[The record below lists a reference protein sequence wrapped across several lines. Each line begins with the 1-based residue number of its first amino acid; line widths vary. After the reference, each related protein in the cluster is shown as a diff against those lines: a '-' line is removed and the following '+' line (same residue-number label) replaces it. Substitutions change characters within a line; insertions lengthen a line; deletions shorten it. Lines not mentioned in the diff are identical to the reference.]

1 MAEIIIMPKLGF
13 NMDEGQ
19 LVKWHRRVGET
30 VKKGEVLFEIN
41 TDKTTMPVEATAD
54 GTVLQLML
62 EEGAFAEV
70 FTPIAVIGAP
80 GEDPNAVLNGP
91 ATPQAAPAAPAE
103 PAGYD
108 YDVVVIGAGP
118 GGYETA
124 IKAAQCGKKTCI
136 IEGAGF
142 GGTCLN
148 VGCIPTKALIQTA
161 DAGPGGYETAI
172 KAAQCG
178 KKTCIIEGAGF
189 GGTCL
194 NVGCIPTKALIQTAD
209 VYHKVKDAARFAVT
223 GVEADKIAVDMAALQ
238 ARKKAVVKTLVNGVK
253 GLLRGNK
260 VTVVEGMA
268 SFADTHTLSVD
279 GRSITGANIII
290 ATGSSVFMPP
300 FIALEGENHLLT
312 STEALDLD
320 QVPASVTVIGGG
332 VIGVEFAYLLNRLGS
347 KVTVLELM
355 ELMDHILPMVDI
367 EVSRLAEKR
376 MTKDG
381 ILFRLGAKVSRVKD
395 DTVYYEFEGQNC
407 QVKSDMVLMAVGR
420 VPNTQGLNAEGI
432 GIEFDRKAI
441 RTDAHMRT
449 NIPHIYAIGD
459 VNGKVMLRVPNTQGL
474 NAEGIGI
481 EFDRK
486 AIRTDAHMRTN
497 IPHIYAIG
505 DVNGKVMLA
514 HTASHEG
521 MVAVADICGQGEEM
535 RYDRIPSCV
544 YLEPEIA
551 CIGLTEAQAREKYG
565 DGLKIGRFN
574 MAANGKSLIAGD
586 TDGLFKVIVAADTG
600 EILGAHLYG
609 QHVTDMIGEISAAM
623 AAEGTAE
630 ELIHAIHPH
639 PTVNEALG
647 EAFMAAWNGR
657 AINSL

>member
-1 MAEIIIMPKLGF
+1 M
-13 NMDEGQ
+13 
-19 LVKWHRRVGET
+19 
-30 VKKGEVLFEIN
+30 
-41 TDKTTMPVEATAD
+41 
-54 GTVLQLML
+54 
-62 EEGAFAEV
+62 
-70 FTPIAVIGAP
+70 IG
-80 GEDPNAVLNGP
+80 
-91 ATPQAAPAAPAE
+91 
-103 PAGYD
+103 
-108 YDVVVIGAGP
+108 
-118 GGYETA
+118 
-124 IKAAQCGKKTCI
+124 
-136 IEGAGF
+136 
-142 GGTCLN
+142 
-148 VGCIPTKALIQTA
+148 
-161 DAGPGGYETAI
+161 AGPGGYETAI

-355 ELMDHILPMVDI
+355 DHILPMVDI

-381 ILFRLGAKVSRVKD
+381 ILFRLGAKVSRVKG
-395 DTVYYEFEGQNC
+395 DTVYYEYEGQEC
-407 QVKSDMVLMAVGR
+407 QVKSDIVLMAVG
-420 VPNTQGLNAEGI
+420 
-432 GIEFDRKAI
+432 
-441 RTDAHMRT
+441 
-449 NIPHIYAIGD
+449 
-459 VNGKVMLRVPNTQGL
+459 RVPNTQGL

-639 PTVNEALG
+639 PTVNEALS

>member
-1 MAEIIIMPKLGF
+1 MAEVVIMPKLGF

-19 LVKWHRRVGET
+19 LVKWHKQVGET

-161 DAGPGGYETAI
+161 D
-172 KAAQCG
+172 
-178 KKTCIIEGAGF
+178 
-189 GGTCL
+189 
-194 NVGCIPTKALIQTAD
+194 

-268 SFADTHTLSVD
+268 SFADAHTLSVD

-300 FIALEGENHLLT
+300 FIAVEGENRLLT
-312 STEALDLD
+312 STEALELD
-320 QVPASVTVIGGG
+320 EVPDSVAVIGGG
-332 VIGVEFAYLLNRLGS
+332 VIGVEFAFLLSRLGS

-355 ELMDHILPMVDI
+355 DHILPMVDP
-367 EVSRLAEKR
+367 EVSALAQKRLEKGGV
-376 MTKDG
+376 T
-381 ILFRLGAKVSRVKD
+381 FRLGAKVSRVENNR
-395 DTVYYEFEGQNC
+395 VYYEYNGAQEQLEAGA
-407 QVKSDMVLMAVGR
+407 VLMAVGR
-420 VPNTQGLNAEGI
+420 TPNTEGLNAQGI
-432 GIEFDRKAI
+432 GLEFDRNAI
-441 RTDAHMRT
+441 KTDLCLCT
-449 NIPHIYAIGD
+449 NVPNIYAIGD
-459 VNGKVMLRVPNTQGL
+459 VNGK
-474 NAEGIGI
+474 A
-481 EFDRK
+481 
-486 AIRTDAHMRTN
+486 
-497 IPHIYAIG
+497 
-505 DVNGKVMLA
+505 MLA

-521 MVAVADICGQGEEM
+521 MVAVANICGRHEEM
-535 RYDRIPSCV
+535 HYDRIPSCI

-551 CIGLTEAQAREKYG
+551 CIGLTEPQARENYG
-565 DGLKIGRFN
+565 DNLKIGRFS
-574 MAANGKSLIAGD
+574 MMANGKSLVEGD
-586 TDGLFKVIVAADTG
+586 TDGLFKVIVAGDTG
-600 EILGAHLYG
+600 EILGVHLYG
-609 QHVTDMIGEISAAM
+609 QHVTDMIGEVSVAM
-623 AAEGTAE
+623 TAEATVE
-630 ELIHAIHPH
+630 ELIGSIHPH

-647 EAFMAAWNGR
+647 EAFMAAWNGK